1 MGARAM
7 TPTAGS
13 AGGWGGVRPY
23 VLPARTGLGERA
35 LRGRL
40 GEARA
45 LAERD
50 PGRGLPPT
58 AALSGELAGLL
69 WGRGRAREAVSAL
82 REALAAARALAA
94 GDPLQFHAVHSVK

>member
-1 MGARAM
+1 M
-7 TPTAGS
+7 
-13 AGGWGGVRPY
+13 GGVRPY

-69 WGRGRAREAVSAL
+69 
-82 REALAAARALAA
+82 
-94 GDPLQFHAVHSVK
+94 